1 MPKRRTFSP
10 ELKVRIALDALHG
23 ELTGQQIAS
32 KYKISTGQVCTFKK
46 QAIANMTEGFER
58 ASPKARKKSEAEA
71 PDVKSLHAK
80 IGQLTMERDFL
91 ADGLQRIGISAKP

>member
-10 ELKVRIALDALHG
+10 ELKVRIALDALDG
-23 ELTGQQIAS
+23 ELTSQQIAS
-32 KYKISTGQVCTFKK
+32 KYKITTGQVSTFKK

-58 ASPKARKKSEAEA
+58 ASPKAVKQVEG